1 MGFAKSGLFNTDSTP
16 HYQPFE
22 SVSSMRQR
30 FDPDTKVMVAVGGW
44 GDTEGFGEGAK
55 DEKSRERYAR
65 NLAKVVE
72 ESGFDGVG

>member
-1 MGFAKSGLFNTDSTP
+1 
-16 HYQPFE
+16 
-22 SVSSMRQR
+22 MRQR